1 MFVSKKE
8 YESVIQENLNL
19 SKEVR
24 SLKIKNRF
32 LESSNHTLR
41 KNDMSLIEF
50 KNRLNDK
57 VSKTIRGYRRKILKY
72 ESLLKVKDDTIDNLK
87 ETISLYK
94 ENDFPLKEKD
104 LYIIKYYDKD
114 KKVYKEFRVITNS
127 QRNAILSFRS
137 NFPKY
142 IADIEDITRMIDIY
156 YYEHEEEE
164 GNEN

>member
-24 SLKIKNRF
+24 HLKLKNRF
-32 LESSNHTLR
+32 LESSNHTL
-41 KNDMSLIEF
+41 KKKDMSLIEF
-50 KNRLNDK
+50 KNRLNDN

-72 ESLLKVKDDTIDNLK
+72 ESLLKVKDDLIDNLK

-137 NFPKY
+137 NLPKY

-156 YYEHEEEE
+156 YYEHEEE

>member
-24 SLKIKNRF
+24 HLKLKNRF
-32 LESSNHTLR
+32 LESSNHTL
-41 KNDMSLIEF
+41 KKKDMSLTEF
-50 KNRLNDK
+50 KNRLNDN

-72 ESLLKVKDDTIDNLK
+72 ESLLKVKDDLIDNLK

-114 KKVYKEFRVITNS
+114 KKAYKEFRVITNS

-137 NFPKY
+137 NLPKY

-156 YYEHEEEE
+156 YYEHEEE

>member
-24 SLKIKNRF
+24 HLKLKNRF
-32 LESSNHTLR
+32 LESSNHTL
-41 KNDMSLIEF
+41 KKKDMPLIEF
-50 KNRLNDK
+50 KNRLNDN

-87 ETISLYK
+87 ETISFYK
-94 ENDFPLKEKD
+94 ENNFPLKEKD
-104 LYIIKYYDKD
+104 LYIIKYYDKN
-114 KKVYKEFRVITNS
+114 KKAYKEFRVITNS

-137 NFPKY
+137 NLPKY

-156 YYEHEEEE
+156 YYEHEEE